1 MLGATPTEAGGPF
14 GYPPSRS
21 GSDWR
26 LLSMRHRFLTFMFV
40 TAFVAACG
48 GGGGTPAPGGST
60 GASGPPATGAAFD
73 PKSVSGDVTL
83 GAWESSPAENTALA
97 AALAAFATAYPNI
110 KVTQQTV
117 KGDYR
122 VQMTTNFSAGTVPDI
137 FYVNAEYTPEWI
149 KEGFLEPLDSYI
161 AKQGFDT
168 SKFFPGYLATF
179 KGPDGKQYGLPKD
192 GNTIAMGYN
201 TDLVTTPPA
210 TLDALVTTADG
221 LKGKGKLK
229 APICLSPALDRG
241 LAFIYAEGGSLLTA
255 DNKAEAIDQP
265 ASKAAVQW
273 YLDLVKNG
281 QAMTPAQLGDGWCG
295 EALGKGD
302 VAIAFEGGWLKGAL
316 DKDFPTTKWAFAEM
330 PAGSAGKATISYTAA
345 YAIDPDS
352 DNKDAAWVVLQYL
365 TGPEGMAKWTAGGIA
380 IPSRS
385 DVAVPAGFEVIAA
398 GGAYAKPGSGFM
410 SSYGGA
416 DSVQTIF
423 QNAFVKEITNKT
435 YSADPVVAA
444 TKAKIDAVLGG

>member
-1 MLGATPTEAGGPF
+1 
-14 GYPPSRS
+14 
-21 GSDWR
+21 
-26 LLSMRHRFLTFMFV
+26 MRHRFLILLASM
-40 TAFVAACG
+40 AIVAACG
-48 GGGGTPAPGGST
+48 PSGT
-60 GASGPPATGAAFD
+60 ASGPPAATGGTGGSQPPAATSAAFD
-73 PKSVSGDVTL
+73 PSTITGEVTL
-83 GAWESSPAENTALA
+83 GAWESSPAEGKALQS
-97 AALAAFATAYPNI
+97 ALVWFANKYPNI

-117 KGDYR
+117 AGDYR

-149 KEGFLEPLDSYI
+149 KEEFLLPLDDYI

-168 SKFFPGYLATF
+168 SKFFQGYLDTF

-201 TDLVTTPPA
+201 TDLVATPPA
-210 TLDALVTTADG
+210 TLDDLLTTADG

-229 APICLSPALDRG
+229 APICINPGLDRG
-241 LAFIYAEGGSLLTA
+241 LAFIYAQGGSLLTA
-255 DNKAEAIDQP
+255 DNSAEAIDTP

-302 VAIAFEGGWLKGAL
+302 VAISFEGGWLKGAM
-316 DKDFPTTKWAFAEM
+316 DNDFPATKWAFAEM

-345 YAIDPDS
+345 YALNPDGDS
-352 DNKDAAWVVLQYL
+352 KDAAWVVMQYL
-365 TGPEGMAKWTAGGIA
+365 TGVEGMAKWTAGGIA
-380 IPSRS
+380 VPSRS
-385 DVAVPAGFEVIAA
+385 DVPVPEGFEVIVA

-410 SSYGGA
+410 PSYGGA

-423 QNAFVKEITNKT
+423 QNAFVKEITDKT
-435 YSADPVVAA
+435 YNADPIVAA
-444 TKAKIDAVLGG
+444 TKAKIDQVLGG